1 MLDFSAILAQ
11 IKPILSHFDDSFLEY
26 AEIIAKHT
34 TVARLPE
41 GQRFPLPEQV
51 GHQGVFIVEGVMGVY
66 SVDETG
72 KETIIRLVAEG
83 DFTMYLED
91 YAKLTPDI
99 NYHWETLTEATV
111 LTWGMDEIEFLAR
124 HVPNWYWLNLK
135 ITQTVILRF
144 AIERGQM
151 LNDDATTRYI
161 KFSRNYPHVISRIPL
176 RIVAN
181 YLGIAPQS
189 LSRIRQKL
197 AEEKKS

>member
-1 MLDFSAILAQ
+1 MDHPSILAQ
-11 IKPILSHFDDSFLEY
+11 IEPILRHFDQTFLDY
-26 AEIIAKHT
+26 AEIIARHT
-34 TVARLPE
+34 TVRRIPA
-41 GQRFPLPEQV
+41 GQRFPLPDQIS
-51 GHQGVFIVEGVMGVY
+51 HQGVFIVEGVLGVY
-66 SVDETG
+66 SVDEEG

-91 YAKLTPDI
+91 YAKLTPNI
-99 NYHWETLTEATV
+99 NYHWEALTEATV
-111 LTWGMDEIEFLAR
+111 LTWGINEIEYLAR

-161 KFSRNYPHVISRIPL
+161 KFAKNYPHIISRIPL

-197 AEEKKS
+197 AEDKKS